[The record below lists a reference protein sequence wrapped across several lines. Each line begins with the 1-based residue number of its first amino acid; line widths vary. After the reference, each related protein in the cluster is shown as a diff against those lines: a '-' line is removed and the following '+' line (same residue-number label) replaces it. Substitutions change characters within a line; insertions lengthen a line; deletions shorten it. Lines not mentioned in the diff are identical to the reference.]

1 MILSPSLAVS
11 GLTKTSSFPRIAAD
25 TFS

>member
-1 MILSPSLAVS
+1 MILSPSLDVS
-11 GLTKTSSFPRIAAD
+11 GLTNTSSFPRMAAA